1 MGAEDMTGWLV
12 RWSLKFR
19 LIVLAA
25 AAGIL
30 GFGMTS
36 LPTMPVD
43 NLPEFSPPHV
53 EIQTE
58 ALGLSAVE
66 VEQLIT
72 SPMEADLLNGV
83 AWLDEIRSKSVPGLS
98 SIEMVFEPGT
108 DIFRARQL
116 VAERLTQAFALPNV
130 SQPPVLMQPLS
141 STSRVMMVQ
150 LTSEDVSP
158 IDMSV
163 LARWNIKPALMGVP
177 GVANVSIFGQ
187 REQQLQVQVDPAKLK
202 ASNVTLNQVI
212 ETAGNAVWVSPL
224 SFLEAS
230 TPGTGGFLES
240 ANQRIGIQHVLPI
253 RTPED
258 LGKVSIEG
266 SQNKALKLS
275 DVTTLSEDHQPLIGE
290 AVTGKSPGLLLV
302 IEKFPDT
309 SVGEVTKS
317 VEDVLDGLR
326 PGLPGI
332 TVDSTVF
339 RPASFVE
346 SAVGKLGVA
355 LLVSLLIVTAAVGL
369 IFRSWRYALMAF
381 VGISVA
387 AVSAALV
394 LQFQGAVLNTMAFA
408 GLVLALVVV
417 IGDVITDLYSFRQE
431 RTDDKAAREGLLA
444 HALQRSRVPVL
455 FAGLVALLAVA
466 PSLFVPGAQGAFLK
480 PLVLSYLLAT
490 AVAMLVA
497 LTVTPALA
505 SLLLLRG
512 HERQRRTP
520 SLIRKFKLGYR
531 RSVKSF
537 TGTIATVFALAA
549 AVMAI
554 AAIAVVPGLTRDV
567 PVVGSVP
574 DRTILVQWE
583 AAAGTGTDVMNRV
596 MTKATDELRSI
607 RGVSAVG
614 GHVGR
619 AITSDTSSDV
629 NSSEIWVTMDDNAN
643 YSRVRS
649 EVSEIVE
656 GYPGLTP
663 TVTTYPEQQLA
674 AATVADDRQFTVR
687 VYGVDLAILREKAEE
702 VRQILSRT
710 NGVVDPRV
718 DVTVDQPVAE
728 IEVDLAA
735 AQKEGIKPGDVRRA
749 AATVLQGIE
758 VGYMFEQQ
766 KVFQVIVKGTQATRN
781 SLNSVTD
788 MLVDKPEGGHVRLG
802 DVAKVTLRPN
812 QTVIQHD
819 NTSRRVDV
827 VANIQGRDLSAVK
840 AEVETAIRSLQFPLE
855 YHAEIPKQYGE
866 QQAAGA
872 LFWWLAAAAAAGV
885 LVLLLTVLGSWRLA
899 GLSFVL
905 LPVALAGGVV
915 AAELTGGIGSV
926 YVLVALAA
934 VLAFA
939 VRDVVLLMGTY
950 QSLQSK
956 DPAAA
961 PAVHMEH
968 AASERLQPTIL
979 SAVITGLALV
989 PLVLLGGS
997 VGSSMLLPLAL
1008 IVWGGLITSALLT
1021 LYVLPVLFLR
1031 FGPAAN
1037 TDWGSSLVINNGA
1050 VLPERS
1056 ELS

>member
-1 MGAEDMTGWLV
+1 MTGWLV

-290 AVTGKSPGLLLV
+290 AITGKSPGLLLV

-355 LLVSLLIVTAAVGL
+355 LLVSLLVVTAAVGL

-431 RTDDKAAREGLLA
+431 RTEDKAAREGLLA

-505 SLLLLRG
+505 SLLLRG
-512 HERQRRTP
+512 HQRQRRTP
-520 SLIRKFKLGYR
+520 SLIRKFELGYR
-531 RSVKSF
+531 RSVKSVP
-537 TGTIATVFALAA
+537 GTIATVFALAA

-554 AAIAVVPGLTRDV
+554 AAIAVVPGLTRDL

-702 VRQILSRT
+702 IRGILSRT

-788 MLVDKPEGGHVRLG
+788 MLVDKPEGGQVRLG

-872 LFWWLAAAAAAGV
+872 LFWWLAVAAAAGV

-961 PAVHMEH
+961 PAVHMGH

-979 SAVITGLALV
+979 SAVSTGLALV

>member
-1 MGAEDMTGWLV
+1 MGAEVMTGWLV

-30 GFGMTS
+30 GLGLTS
-36 LPTMPVD
+36 LPSMPVD

-150 LTSEDVSP
+150 LTSEDVSQ

-187 REQQLQVQVDPAKLK
+187 REQQLQVQVDPAKLR
-202 ASNVTLNQVI
+202 ANNVTLNQVI

-258 LGKVSIEG
+258 LGKVSVEG
-266 SQNKALKLS
+266 AANKALKLS
-275 DVTTLSEDHQPLIGE
+275 DVTTLTEDHQPLIGE
-290 AVTGKSPGLLLV
+290 AVTGKQPGLLLV

-355 LLVSLLIVTAAVGL
+355 LLVSLLVVTAAVGL
-369 IFRSWRYALMAF
+369 IFRSWRYALLAF
-381 VGISVA
+381 VALSVA
-387 AVSAALV
+387 AVAAALV

-431 RTDDKAAREGLLA
+431 RTDDKTTREGLLA

-455 FAGLVALLAVA
+455 FAGLAALLAVA

-505 SLLLLRG
+505 SLLLRG
-512 HERQRRTP
+512 HGRERRTP
-520 SLIRKFKLGYR
+520 SFVRKFKLGYR
-531 RSVKSF
+531 RSIKSF
-537 TGTIATVFALAA
+537 TGTLATVFALAA

-554 AAIAVVPGLTRDV
+554 AAIAIVPGLTRDL
-567 PVVGSVP
+567 PVVASVP

-583 AAAGTGTDVMNRV
+583 SAAGTGTDVMNRV

-643 YSRVRS
+643 YTRVRS
-649 EVSEIVE
+649 EVREIVE

-674 AATVADDRQFTVR
+674 AATVSDDQQFTVR

-702 VRQILSRT
+702 IRQILSRT

-718 DVTVDQPVAE
+718 DVTVEQPVAE

-735 AQKEGIKPGDVRRA
+735 AQKAGIKPGDVRRA

-758 VGYMFEQQ
+758 VGYLFEQQ
-766 KVFQVIVKGTQATRN
+766 KVFQVIVKGTPATRN
-781 SLNSVTD
+781 SINSVTD

-819 NTSRRVDV
+819 DTSRRVDV
-827 VANIQGRDLSAVK
+827 VASIQGRDLGAVK
-840 AEVETAIRSLQFPLE
+840 AEVQTAIRSLQFPLE
-855 YHAEIPKQYGE
+855 YHAEIPPQYGE

-872 LFWWLAAAAAAGV
+872 FFWWLAAAAAAGV

-915 AAELTGGIGSV
+915 AAELAGGIGSV

-939 VRDVVLLMGTY
+939 VRDVALLMGTY

-956 DPAAA
+956 DPAAP

-1037 TDWGSSLVINNGA
+1037 TDWGSSLVINNGP

>member
-130 SQPPVLMQPLS
+130 SAPPVLMQPLS

-150 LTSEDVSP
+150 LTSEDLSQ

-202 ASNVTLNQVI
+202 ANNVTLNQVI

-258 LGKVSIEG
+258 LGKVSVEG

-332 TVDSTVF
+332 TVDTTVF

-387 AVSAALV
+387 AVAAALV

-455 FAGLVALLAVA
+455 FAGLAALLAVA

-505 SLLLLRG
+505 SLLLRG
-512 HERQRRTP
+512 HQRQRRTP
-520 SLIRKFKLGYR
+520 NLIRKFKLGYR

-554 AAIAVVPGLTRDV
+554 AAIAVVPGLTRDL

-649 EVSEIVE
+649 EVREIVE

-674 AATVADDRQFTVR
+674 SATVSDDRQFTVR

-702 VRQILSRT
+702 IREILSRT

-718 DVTVDQPVAE
+718 DVTVEQPVAE

-735 AQKEGIKPGDVRRA
+735 AQKAGIKPGDVRRA

-788 MLVDKPEGGHVRLG
+788 MLVDKPEGGQVRLG

-915 AAELTGGIGSV
+915 AAELAGGIGSV

-934 VLAFA
+934 VLAIA
-939 VRDVVLLMGTY
+939 IRDVVLLMGTY

>member
-30 GFGMTS
+30 GFGITT

-355 LLVSLLIVTAAVGL
+355 LLVSLLVVTAAVGL

-387 AVSAALV
+387 AVAAALV

-417 IGDVITDLYSFRQE
+417 IGDVITDLYSFRQD

-505 SLLLLRG
+505 SLLLRG
-512 HERQRRTP
+512 HQRQQRTP

-554 AAIAVVPGLTRDV
+554 AAIAVVPGLTRDL

-663 TVTTYPEQQLA
+663 TVTTYPEQQLD

-788 MLVDKPEGGHVRLG
+788 MLVDKPEGGQVRLG

-827 VANIQGRDLSAVK
+827 VANIQGRDLGAVK

-872 LFWWLAAAAAAGV
+872 LFWWLAVAAAAGV

-997 VGSSMLLPLAL
+997 VGSSILLPLAL
-1008 IVWGGLITSALLT
+1008 IVWGGLITSTLLT

>member
-1 MGAEDMTGWLV
+1 
-12 RWSLKFR
+12 
-19 LIVLAA
+19 
-25 AAGIL
+25 
-30 GFGMTS
+30 
-36 LPTMPVD
+36 
-43 NLPEFSPPHV
+43 
-53 EIQTE
+53 
-58 ALGLSAVE
+58 
-66 VEQLIT
+66 
-72 SPMEADLLNGV
+72 
-83 AWLDEIRSKSVPGLS
+83 
-98 SIEMVFEPGT
+98 MVFEPGT

-130 SQPPVLMQPLS
+130 SAPPVLMQPLS

-150 LTSEDVSP
+150 LTSEDVSQ

-187 REQQLQVQVDPAKLK
+187 REQQLQVQVDPEKLR

-266 SQNKALKLS
+266 AQNKALKLS

-326 PGLPGI
+326 PGLAGI

-355 LLVSLLIVTAAVGL
+355 LLVSLLVVTAAVGL
-369 IFRSWRYALMAF
+369 IFRSWRYALLAF
-381 VGISVA
+381 VAVSVA
-387 AVSAALV
+387 AMAAALV

-431 RTDDKAAREGLLA
+431 RTDDPAAREGLLL

-455 FAGLVALLAVA
+455 FAGLAALLAVA

-505 SLLLLRG
+505 SLLLRG
-512 HERQRRTP
+512 HRRQRRTP
-520 SLIRKFKLGYR
+520 AFVRKFKLGYR
-531 RSVKSF
+531 RSTKSF
-537 TGTIATVFALAA
+537 TGTVATVFALAA

-554 AAIAVVPGLTRDV
+554 AAIAVVPGLTRDL
-567 PVVGSVP
+567 PVVASVP
-574 DRTILVQWE
+574 DRTILVQWD

-596 MTKATDELRSI
+596 MTRATDELRSI

-643 YSRVRS
+643 YTRVRS
-649 EVSEIVE
+649 EVREIVE

-674 AATVADDRQFTVR
+674 AATVSDEQQFTVR

-702 VRQILSRT
+702 VREILSRT

-735 AQKEGIKPGDVRRA
+735 AQKAGIKPGDVRRA

-758 VGYMFEQQ
+758 VGYLFEQQ
-766 KVFQVIVKGTQATRN
+766 KVFQVIVKGTPATRN
-781 SLNSVTD
+781 SINSVTD
-788 MLVDKPEGGHVRLG
+788 MVVDKPDGGHVRLG

-819 NTSRRVDV
+819 DTSRRLDV
-827 VANIQGRDLSAVK
+827 VASIQGRDLGAVK
-840 AEVETAIRSLQFPLE
+840 AEVQTAIRSLQFPLE
-855 YHAEIPKQYGE
+855 YHAEIPPQYGE

-872 LFWWLAAAAAAGV
+872 LIWWLAAAAAAGV

-905 LPVALAGGVV
+905 LTVALAGGVV

-956 DPAAA
+956 DPAASSA
-961 PAVHMEH
+961 AHMEH
-968 AASERLQPTIL
+968 AASERLVPTIL

-989 PLVLLGGS
+989 PLVLLGGA
-997 VGSSMLLPLAL
+997 VGSGMLLPLAL

-1037 TDWGSSLVINNGA
+1037 TDWGSSLVINNGR